1 MPAAFGRRAR
11 FQEQAQEAR
20 RWSRTPSAV
29 PAFLGGAAQP
39 VAEQGTSARSADPV
53 DAELEE
59 WKRTRKRLPLFAWR
73 PLYLMASLCFGLASF
88 VLPDSINEI
97 VQWPLYALAA
107 MSFYVGF
114 KMKRTKHPA

>member
-11 FQEQAQEAR
+11 LQEQPQETR
-20 RWSRTPSAV
+20 RRATV
-29 PAFLGGAAQP
+29 PAFLGGAP
-39 VAEQGTSARSADPV
+39 RPSADLGGGVRSADPV

-107 MSFYVGF
+107 MSFYVGY